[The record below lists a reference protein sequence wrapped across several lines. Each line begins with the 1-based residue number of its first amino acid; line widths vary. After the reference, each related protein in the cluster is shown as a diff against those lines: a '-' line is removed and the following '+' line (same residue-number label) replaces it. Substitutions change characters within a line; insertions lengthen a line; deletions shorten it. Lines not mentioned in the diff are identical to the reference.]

1 LTTGHG
7 PLDNPSNK
15 GSSEVD
21 IMDRFRKTRDLIK
34 KYVEDL
40 AAE

>member
-1 LTTGHG
+1 M
-7 PLDNPSNK
+7 
-15 GSSEVD
+15 E
-21 IMDRFRKTRDLIK
+21 IMNRFRKTRDLIK